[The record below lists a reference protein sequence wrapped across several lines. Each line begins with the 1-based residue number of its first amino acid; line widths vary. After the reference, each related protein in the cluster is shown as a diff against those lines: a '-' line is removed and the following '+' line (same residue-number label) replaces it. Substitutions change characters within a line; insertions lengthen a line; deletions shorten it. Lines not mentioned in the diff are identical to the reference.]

1 MKVGFLAEC
10 YPQLEKALIEEIAE
24 HSIKKDFLTG
34 DHVVRQGEFMRY
46 LPIVISGTVKVFSQE
61 DSIQFL
67 LYYMASGGS
76 CIYSFA
82 HILRN
87 EQADFSATA
96 DTDSTL
102 LLLPVDRV
110 RLWMQKYPS
119 FGNLV
124 FDDFQKHYTD
134 LLRTTK
140 QLICYKLEDRLVEYL
155 KTKSKIEKSNL
166 LNISHREIADN
177 MGTSREVISR
187 VMKKLG
193 VAGKIEQQGRKIKV
207 L

>member
-1 MKVGFLAEC
+1 MKAGFLAEC
-10 YPQLEKALIEEIAE
+10 YPQLEKSLIAEITE
-24 HSIKKDFLTG
+24 HSIKKEFLTG
-34 DHVVRQGEFMRY
+34 DDIVNQGEYMKY
-46 LPIVISGTVKVFSQE
+46 LPIVVSGNVKVYSQE
-61 DSIQFL
+61 DTIQFL
-67 LYYMASGGS
+67 LYYISSGGS

-87 EQADFSATA
+87 NQADFSAIA

-110 RLWMQKYPS
+110 KLWMGKYPS

-124 FDDFQKHYTD
+124 LDDFQKHYTD

-140 QLICYKLEDRLVEYL
+140 QLICYNLEERLLEYL
-155 KTKSKIEKSNL
+155 KAKTNIEKTNL
-166 LNISHREIADN
+166 LHISHQEIADDL
-177 MGTSREVISR
+177 GTSREVITR

-193 VAGKIEQQGRKIKV
+193 ANQQIEQQGRKIKV
-207 L
+207 F